1 MKITQEVW
9 NVLVLVQAMV
19 VLSTSLGTI
28 LGITFVEYLRERRK
42 DRVFKKYFLKPRPNK
57 KL

>member
-1 MKITQEVW
+1 MKITQDVW

-28 LGITFVEYLRERRK
+28 LGLTFIEYLKERRK
-42 DRVFKKYFLKPRPNK
+42 DKIFKKYFLKPRQNK